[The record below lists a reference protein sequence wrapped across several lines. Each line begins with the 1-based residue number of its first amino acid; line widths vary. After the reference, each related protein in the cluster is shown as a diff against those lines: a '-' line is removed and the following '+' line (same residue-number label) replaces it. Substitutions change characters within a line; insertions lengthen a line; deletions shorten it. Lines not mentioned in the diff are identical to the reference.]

1 MLHGLEKINVFII
14 IFTANFI
21 FIGEWYKMVDENI
34 KIINNNDEEFINLK
48 NRIIT
53 TFIYK

>member
-53 TFIYK
+53 TFI